1 MTFED
6 PTLLVLSVGSN
17 DIRNRP
23 GAEIVEKLT
32 ARMVTENWKR
42 LCAMH
47 WPWVAFVDSPEV
59 LRVGVNDPQPDC
71 LFRARRLPP
80 QRGGRTGHGPGTEE
94 CHREHPNEGFSEEG
108 LRSPGTCSGR
118 SDTVANA
125 TFSPTMPAT
134 SWLRGVSTILSTTS
148 RKRSRNPH
156 QHAKRGRLNELSSSQ
171 RLLE

>member
-1 MTFED
+1 M
-6 PTLLVLSVGSN
+6 LVLSVGSN

-59 LRVGVNDPQPDC
+59 LRVGVNDPQPDFVFFERDGYH
-71 LFRARRLPP
+71 LNERGARVMAQELKNVVVNIPTRV
-80 QRGGRTGHGPGTEE
+80 
-94 CHREHPNEGFSEEG
+94 FSKEG

>member
-1 MTFED
+1 MRD
-6 PTLLVLSVGSN
+6 ALAMGGLCRL
-17 DIRNRP
+17 P
-23 GAEIVEKLT
+23 GGAQGRSRRSST
-32 ARMVTENWKR
+32 R
-42 LCAMH
+42 L
-47 WPWVAFVDSPEV
+47 
-59 LRVGVNDPQPDC
+59 C

-80 QRGGRTGHGPGTEE
+80 QREGRTGHGPGTEE
-94 CHREHPNEGFSEEG
+94 CRREHPNEGFSEEG